1 MTKSEADRLLRGFAE
16 WAEREPSLRGLALV
30 GSWARGTARDDS
42 DLDLMALTDQLGRWA
57 VNDGWLRELVAQ
69 LGFTTV
75 TLDCEVY
82 GVARSWRGW
91 LGQAVELELTLAD
104 TSWAGA
110 YPVDQGTHRV
120 VGGGLVPLIDKDG
133 LLQSVQEAVRATGY

>member
-91 LGQAVELELTLAD
+91 LGQAVELELKARFER
-104 TSWAGA
+104 GCG
-110 YPVDQGTHRV
+110 P
-120 VGGGLVPLIDKDG
+120 GLTV
-133 LLQSVQEAVRATGY
+133 